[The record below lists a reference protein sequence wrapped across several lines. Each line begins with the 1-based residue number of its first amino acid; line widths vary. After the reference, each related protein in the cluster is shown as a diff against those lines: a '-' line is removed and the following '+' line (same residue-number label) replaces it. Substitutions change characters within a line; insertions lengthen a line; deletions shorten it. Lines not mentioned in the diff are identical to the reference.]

1 VYADTVVKAV
11 ESNYIRPQEHGY
23 RTDTRWIKIANEQ
36 GKGLMI
42 EGVQPISFSLLPF
55 KTEDLDPGLSK
66 KQQHPTDIKIRDEN
80 TLQIDLKQ
88 RGVGGDDSWGALPH
102 KEYRLTDKKF
112 TYSYILSLF

>member
-1 VYADTVVKAV
+1 
-11 ESNYIRPQEHGY
+11 
-23 RTDTRWIKIANEQ
+23 
-36 GKGLMI
+36 MI

-88 RGVGGDDSWGALPH
+88 RGLGGDDSWGLYHTKSIA
-102 KEYRLTDKKF
+102 
-112 TYSYILSLF
+112 

>member
-1 VYADTVVKAV
+1 
-11 ESNYIRPQEHGY
+11 
-23 RTDTRWIKIANEQ
+23 
-36 GKGLMI
+36 MI

-88 RGVGGDDSWGALPH
+88 RGLGEMIVGG
-102 KEYRLTDKKF
+102 F
-112 TYSYILSLF
+112 TTQRVSLDRQEVYL